1 MLFCCRYL
9 FTPQSLYKRAIGIER
24 IVRDVLL
31 QHAAEPPVP
40 VLRSLEELDWS
51 GPMVALDTPVLSRS
65 ALVPFVPG
73 PFVLGPFVLGLH
85 VQEVSAHRRC
95 GNRLLD
101 AKVAVVAA
109 GIMPVARLFV
119 VNRWPAVLPN
129 GVLSVVSKLLT
140 E

>member
-1 MLFCCRYL
+1 M
-9 FTPQSLYKRAIGIER
+9 RALPSR
-24 IVRDVLL
+24 
-31 QHAAEPPVP
+31 
-40 VLRSLEELDWS
+40 EELDWS

-65 ALVPFVPG
+65 ALA

-101 AKVAVVAA
+101 VRVAVVAA

-129 GVLSVVSKLLT
+129 GVPSVVSKLLT